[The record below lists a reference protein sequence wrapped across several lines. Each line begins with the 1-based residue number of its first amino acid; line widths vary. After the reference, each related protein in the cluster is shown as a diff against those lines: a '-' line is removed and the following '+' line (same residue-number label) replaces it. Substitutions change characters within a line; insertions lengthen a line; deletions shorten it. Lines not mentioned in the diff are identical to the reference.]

1 MLTKS
6 FVLSAYVLKTRDPQN
21 ATRSNTRMLDAT
33 RAKAPRPTLSEW
45 LQREL
50 EKRAWTRR
58 AVLGGVGAFGGLTL
72 VGCSSGSGT
81 DTTGASTGTTTTATG
96 TGTATTTTGSAATTT
111 TSSSSLSCVLIAE
124 ETVGPYPL
132 FNDIASA
139 AAYQREDITE
149 GRAGVPLR
157 LTLKI
162 VSTRNACAPITSAM
176 VYVWHCDKDGY
187 YSGYNQ
193 QGGDMRGQ
201 TFCRGVQMTDRN
213 GEVAFTT
220 IYPGWY
226 PGRATHIHFRV
237 YLALDLQATS
247 QLAFPDDA
255 TAAVYN
261 STLYAAKGQNPTSP
275 SRDGIFSDGV
285 TYQLAT
291 VTQNAATGGYDALLT
306 VGIAA

>member
-1 MLTKS
+1 M
-6 FVLSAYVLKTRDPQN
+6 
-21 ATRSNTRMLDAT
+21 
-33 RAKAPRPTLSEW
+33 
-45 LQREL
+45 
-50 EKRAWTRR
+50 
-58 AVLGGVGAFGGLTL
+58 LGGVGALGGLTL
-72 VGCSSGSGT
+72 AGCSSGGSDAGAPGT
-81 DTTGASTGTTTTATG
+81 TTGTTTSTGTAATATG
-96 TGTATTTTGSAATTT
+96 SATTTTS
-111 TSSSSLSCVLIAE
+111 SSSSLSCVLIPE

-149 GRAGVPLR
+149 GRPGMPLR

-193 QGGDMRGQ
+193 QGGDFRGQ
-201 TFCRGVQMTDRN
+201 TFCRGVQMTDSN

-255 TAAVYN
+255 TSAVYN
-261 STLYAAKGQNPTSP
+261 SALYVAKGQNPTSP
-275 SRDGIFSDGV
+275 NRDGIFSDGV

-291 VTQNAATGGYDALLT
+291 VAQNAAIGGYDAQLT

>member
-1 MLTKS
+1 MH
-6 FVLSAYVLKTRDPQN
+6 TRN
-21 ATRSNTRMLDAT
+21 AIGPNAGMPGAGLAT
-33 RAKAPRPTLSEW
+33 ATRPTLNDW
-45 LQREL
+45 LHREL
-50 EKRAWTRR
+50 KKRVWSRR
-58 AVLGGVGAFGGLTL
+58 SVLGGVGALGGLTL
-72 VGCSSGSGT
+72 VGCSSGGS
-81 DTTGASTGTTTTATG
+81 DAAATGTSAGTATS
-96 TGTATTTTGSAATTT
+96 TGTATTTTMGSATTT
-111 TSSSSLSCVLIAE
+111 TGSSGSLSCVLIPE

-149 GRAGVPLR
+149 GRPGTPLR
-157 LTLKI
+157 LKLKI
-162 VSTRNACAPITSAM
+162 VSTVNACAPVTSAM

-193 QGGDMRGQ
+193 SGADLRGQ
-201 TFCRGVQMTDRN
+201 TFCRGVQMTDSN

-220 IYPGWY
+220 VYPGWY

-255 TAAVYN
+255 TSAVYN
-261 STLYAAKGQNPTSP
+261 SALYVAKGQNPTSP
-275 SRDGIFSDGV
+275 NRDGIFSDGV

-291 VTQNAATGGYDALLT
+291 VAQNAATGGYDAQLT

>member
-1 MLTKS
+1 MH
-6 FVLSAYVLKTRDPQN
+6 TRN
-21 ATRSNTRMLDAT
+21 AIGSNAGMPGAGLAT
-33 RAKAPRPTLSEW
+33 ATRPTLNDW
-45 LQREL
+45 LHREL
-50 EKRAWTRR
+50 KKRVWSRR
-58 AVLGGVGAFGGLTL
+58 SVLSGVGALGGLTL
-72 VGCSSGSGT
+72 VGCSSGGSDAAATGT
-81 DTTGASTGTTTTATG
+81 SAGTATSTGTATRTTTMG
-96 TGTATTTTGSAATTT
+96 SATTTTGS
-111 TSSSSLSCVLIAE
+111 SGSLSCVLIPE

-149 GRAGVPLR
+149 GRPGTPLR
-157 LTLKI
+157 LKLKI
-162 VSTRNACAPITSAM
+162 VSTVNACAPVTSAM

-193 QGGDMRGQ
+193 SGADLRGQ
-201 TFCRGVQMTDRN
+201 TFCRGVQMTDSN

-255 TAAVYN
+255 TSAVYN
-261 STLYAAKGQNPTSP
+261 SALYVAKGQNPTSP
-275 SRDGIFSDGV
+275 NRDGIFSDGV

-291 VTQNAATGGYDALLT
+291 VAQNAATGGYDAQLT